1 MVYVNKDGSVVQQSP
16 FSIFGWFWSILN
28 FFYLLFQTLINPNY
42 SKHGDKYVRDFR
54 PPGSGPPKPPSKKFG
69 GFGPSSSGP
78 APPPMG
84 GGGCGC
90 G

>member
-1 MVYVNKDGSVVQQSP
+1 MVYINKDGAVVERNP
-16 FSIFGWFWSILN
+16 FNIFGWFWGAIN
-28 FFYLLFQTLINPNY
+28 FIYLFFQTLISPSY
-42 SKHGDKYVRDFR
+42 SKHGDKYVQDFR

-78 APPPMG
+78 SPPPMG